1 MTTAQSFLFFLIV
14 LGGVATLL
22 RLVSRTTATV
32 PYPVLLAAGGI
43 AIGLI
48 PGVRLPAVG
57 PDLILLAF
65 VPGLVFEASLAVDL
79 AEMRRRVIPISL
91 LATLGVFLTVTAIG
105 AMAHYGLGLDWASSA
120 LLGSIVA
127 TTDPIAVVN
136 LLRQVRAP
144 LGLEAILEGESLF
157 NDGTGVAVFSA
168 VLGTILSGHPT
179 FTDGALR
186 FIFVTGVG
194 MAFGLAIGA
203 IGVVLLRLVHEAEL
217 EIMVTLVIAYGA
229 YLGAD
234 VFRASGVVSVVVA
247 GIVVAR
253 YGSAT
258 GRLKGTQLLGFWNV
272 LAFVLNGILFLMVG
286 IAVPTTHLLAIGG
299 LALAAYAI
307 MFAAR
312 ALPVYA
318 LLGLAD
324 IRGSSIPWSWRH
336 MTVWGGIRGAL
347 SVALALSVATNPRVN
362 ATVSVLA
369 YGMVVLSLLIQ
380 GGLLLPVADV
390 LGLRRAATSPG

>member
-1 MTTAQSFLFFLIV
+1 
-14 LGGVATLL
+14 
-22 RLVSRTTATV
+22 
-32 PYPVLLAAGGI
+32 
-43 AIGLI
+43 
-48 PGVRLPAVG
+48 
-57 PDLILLAF
+57 
-65 VPGLVFEASLAVDL
+65 
-79 AEMRRRVIPISL
+79 
-91 LATLGVFLTVTAIG
+91 
-105 AMAHYGLGLDWASSA
+105 
-120 LLGSIVA
+120 
-127 TTDPIAVVN
+127 
-136 LLRQVRAP
+136 
-144 LGLEAILEGESLF
+144 
-157 NDGTGVAVFSA
+157 
-168 VLGTILSGHPT
+168 
-179 FTDGALR
+179 
-186 FIFVTGVG
+186 
-194 MAFGLAIGA
+194 
-203 IGVVLLRLVHEAEL
+203 
-217 EIMVTLVIAYGA
+217 MVTLVIAYGA